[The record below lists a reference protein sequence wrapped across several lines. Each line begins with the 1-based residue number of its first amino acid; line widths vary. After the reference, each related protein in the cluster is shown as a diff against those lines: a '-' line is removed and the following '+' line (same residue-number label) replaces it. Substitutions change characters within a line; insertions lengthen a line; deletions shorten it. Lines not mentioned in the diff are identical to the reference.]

1 MKAATTAGANTGVL
15 AAARGQPQRR
25 EGAMLAWLLLVDDSD
40 VELLS
45 RRCEMSPFRLS
56 DNAARHHHPAEV
68 VRFCSVYAFALLDVL
83 EAATPH
89 MRR

>member
-40 VELLS
+40 VELL
-45 RRCEMSPFRLS
+45 RPQ
-56 DNAARHHHPAEV
+56 
-68 VRFCSVYAFALLDVL
+68 
-83 EAATPH
+83 
-89 MRR
+89 MRNVAKAIAGSMLG